1 MWYKN
6 LDIKKIFHIFAKDMS
21 KKILIKINGRPNL
34 VGLFH
39 SYLSRKCS
47 EKHSSKSMHGIW
59 DDDDYADY
67 YDEIAARW
75 GFDDEDYD
83 ILYPSRKRGKKKHK
97 KGSKNKK
104 YLPID
109 VAYSGEEEYP
119 NEYDGSNSDKMIWF
133 YPTFCEKQ
141 DKLEFNTIHDFDEY
155 CELMGYTVPS
165 EVIDDIIYRYESH
178 CCLSPQAKS
187 LGILEIMSEGSYG
200 DLYYEALSEASLVGD
215 YCECDDV

>member
-1 MWYKN
+1 
-6 LDIKKIFHIFAKDMS
+6 MS

-34 VGLFH
+34 TGLFH
-39 SYLSRKCS
+39 SYLSRKAS
-47 EKHSSKSMHGIW
+47 EKPIRRQPMTGIW
-59 DDDDYADY
+59 GDDDYADY

-83 ILYPSRKRGKKKHK
+83 ILYPSTKRSKKKHK
-97 KGSKNKK
+97 KGNKNKK
-104 YLPID
+104 YIPIN
-109 VAYSGEEEYP
+109 VAYSGEEEFP
-119 NEYDGSNSDKMIWF
+119 NELDDANSDKSIWF

-141 DKLEFNTIHDFDEY
+141 DRLEFNTLHDFDEY
-155 CELMGYTVPS
+155 CELMGYTVPT
-165 EVIDDIIYRYESH
+165 EVIDDIVYRYESH

-187 LGILEIMSEGSYG
+187 LGILEIMSECSYG